1 MPCQSRV
8 DLFFSVRGPYR
19 VPPSLYHASLTHAE
33 SCADPW
39 QTHTKS
45 MYDQC
50 RSGPKRL
57 GSCMDSIATCMGP
70 TWIRLS
76 QVRIGSGVD
85 RIQSIPI
92 QVGCKRVGSELDWI
106 EPDMDPIW
114 IRLSQARV
122 GYGLNLSPSIPST
135 GRMQAFGIRHGLA

>member
-1 MPCQSRV
+1 
-8 DLFFSVRGPYR
+8 
-19 VPPSLYHASLTHAE
+19 
-33 SCADPW
+33 
-39 QTHTKS
+39 
-45 MYDQC
+45 
-50 RSGPKRL
+50 
-57 GSCMDSIATCMGP
+57 MDSIATCMGP
-70 TWIRLS
+70 IWIRLS

-122 GYGLNLSPSIPST
+122 GYGLNLPQPIPST
-135 GRMQAFGIRHGLA
+135 GRMQAFGIRHGLAWASPGSDMDLIELGTYRIWIEFDPAHSNPGRMQPFEIRHGFD